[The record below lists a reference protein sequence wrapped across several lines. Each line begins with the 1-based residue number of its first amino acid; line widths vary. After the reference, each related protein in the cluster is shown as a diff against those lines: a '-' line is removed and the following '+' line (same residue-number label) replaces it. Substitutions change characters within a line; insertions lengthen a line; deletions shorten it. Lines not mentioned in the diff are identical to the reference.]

1 MASITVMDRY
11 KLNLQG
17 AWASAIT
24 RLKSARVENK
34 PQEFE
39 KQFPSQVRSVSCL
52 FFIFINVITI
62 TIVVASAAVVAS
74 SSAAINCSMYFIFA
88 FSGFCMSTIHECY
101 NKYSIKNF

>member
-39 KQFPSQVRSVSCL
+39 NQFPSQVRSVSCVF
-52 FFIFINVITI
+52 FFIFLINVITI
-62 TIVVASAAVVAS
+62 TIVVVVAA
-74 SSAAINCSMYFIFA
+74 AAINCSI
-88 FSGFCMSTIHECY
+88 
-101 NKYSIKNF
+101 